1 MNSPVNSVMARNRF
15 EEILQFPH
23 VAHNT
28 FLTAG
33 DKMDKNSTS
42 SVDNE

>member
-1 MNSPVNSVMARNRF
+1 MNSPVNSVMTRNGF
-15 EEILQFPH
+15 EEILKFLH
-23 VAHNT
+23 VAHNI